1 MGDISMMRKPIPQM
15 HNTWSLTPCQAYFDG
30 CLFVISQPKDSSR
43 SAPTCEFCTLIFL
56 CHATSATNAPP
67 LTHACHCID
76 FHRYQTILPMVQ
88 QQVSAQI
95 KVRDLSAAKLSIAPA
110 DATSWSE
117 VRTELLSEA
126 KSKLR
131 AELETALSCASPD
144 RLDKIRTDF
153 TEREAKLEHS
163 IDSETHTFSATIDIE

>member
-1 MGDISMMRKPIPQM
+1 
-15 HNTWSLTPCQAYFDG
+15 
-30 CLFVISQPKDSSR
+30 
-43 SAPTCEFCTLIFL
+43 
-56 CHATSATNAPP
+56 
-67 LTHACHCID
+67 
-76 FHRYQTILPMVQ
+76 MVQ

-131 AELETALSCASPD
+131 AELETALSCSSA
-144 RLDKIRTDF
+144 
-153 TEREAKLEHS
+153 AKLEHS

>member
-1 MGDISMMRKPIPQM
+1 VPS
-15 HNTWSLTPCQAYFDG
+15 Y
-30 CLFVISQPKDSSR
+30 
-43 SAPTCEFCTLIFL
+43 
-56 CHATSATNAPP
+56 ATNAPP
-67 LTHACHCID
+67 LTHARHCID
-76 FHRYQTILPMVQ
+76 FNRYQTILPMVQ